1 MPLAPRAAGPRRL
14 LALLLLAVFL
24 GAGTTV
30 PGPDAL
36 LYHWHADG
44 GEPTRAHIEAA
55 GGCASHLE
63 SCTLGRAAA
72 GTSAAVAA
80 DPGILSHPDAV
91 DRSGQHPAG
100 TLPTTLRGTLPQPRA
115 PPAAVA

>member
-1 MPLAPRAAGPRRL
+1 MTLAPRAVGPRRL

-36 LYHWHADG
+36 LYHWHANG
-44 GEPTRAHIEAA
+44 AEPARPHIEAA

-72 GTSAAVAA
+72 GASATVAA
-80 DPGILSHPDAV
+80 DPGILLHPGTV
-91 DRSGQHPAG
+91 DRAGPRPAR
-100 TLPTTLRGTLPQPRA
+100 TPRSALRGTLPQPRA